1 MTSKTAI
8 RGARIFDGSNWHEGK
23 VLVVEG
29 ERFGGIVAQDNV
41 PRDARGVDYDGQWIV
56 PGFIDLQ
63 VNGGGGAQFGDM
75 TSVEAIRTIT
85 SAHARFG
92 TTKLLP
98 TLITDTPETTE
109 LALEAG
115 RAARTARVPGYL
127 GLHLEGPHL
136 SLARK
141 GAHDPALIRT
151 MQDADL
157 ARLLRFRSHAG
168 VLLTT
173 LAPES
178 VTIDQVKTLTEA
190 GILVSIGH
198 TDADAKTAQA
208 YFAAGATLVTHL
220 FNAMSPLT
228 HREPGLVGATLDAPH
243 VFAGLIA
250 DGYHVDPVAMR
261 VALRAKAGPAKIFLV
276 TDAMSP
282 IGTEMNGLKLN
293 GREIFRSN
301 GRLTL
306 ADGTLAGADID
317 MLSSV
322 CTAVRHLKLPVEE
335 ALRMASLYPAEAVR
349 LENSHGRI
357 AAGFI
362 ADLVVLSPTLA
373 HVATWIDG
381 EQKTGLTAS

>member
-1 MTSKTAI
+1 MTSKIAI
-8 RGARIFDGSNWHEGK
+8 RGARIFDGGNWHEGK
-23 VLVVEG
+23 VLLVEG
-29 ERFGGIVAQDNV
+29 DRFAGIVAPGEV
-41 PRDARGVDYDGQWIV
+41 PADARNVDYDGQWIV

-63 VNGGGGAQFGDM
+63 VNGGGGAQFGDV
-75 TSVEAIRTIT
+75 TSLEAIRTIT

-115 RAARTARVPGYL
+115 RAAHAARVPGYL

-141 GAHDPALIRT
+141 GAHDPALIRP
-151 MQDADL
+151 MQPDDVE
-157 ARLLRFRSHAG
+157 RLLRHRADVG

-173 LAPES
+173 LAPENA
-178 VTIDQVKTLTEA
+178 TLQQVETLTQA

-198 TDADAKTAQA
+198 TDTTARTAQS
-208 YFAAGATLVTHL
+208 YFAAGAAMVTHL

-228 HREPGLVGATLDAPH
+228 HREPGLVGAALNAPQ
-243 VFAGLIA
+243 VYAGLIA
-250 DGYHVDPVAMR
+250 DGYHVDPIAMGI
-261 VALRAKAGPAKIFLV
+261 ALRAKMGPARIFLV

-282 IGTEMNGLKLN
+282 IGTDMTGLMLN
-293 GREIFRSN
+293 GRQIFRRD

-317 MLSSV
+317 MLG
-322 CTAVRHLKLPVEE
+322 CMRTATRLLGLPIEDV
-335 ALRMASLYPAEAVR
+335 LRMASLYPAEAVR
-349 LENSHGRI
+349 LGDAHGRI
-357 AAGFI
+357 EAGFV
-362 ADLVVLSPTLA
+362 ADFVALSPALD

-381 EQKTGLTAS
+381 RLAFES

>member
-1 MTSKTAI
+1 MTSRTAI
-8 RGARIFDGSNWHEGK
+8 RGARIFDGSHWHDGK
-23 VLVVEG
+23 VLLVEG
-29 ERFGGIVAQDNV
+29 DRFAGVIAPGEV
-41 PRDARGVDYDGQWIV
+41 PADAASVDYDGQWIV

-63 VNGGGGAQFGDM
+63 VNGGGGAQFGDV
-75 TSVEAIRTIT
+75 TSLEAIRTIT

-109 LALEAG
+109 LALQAG
-115 RAARTARVPGYL
+115 RAAQATRVPGYL

-141 GAHDPALIRT
+141 GAHDPALIRP
-151 MQDADL
+151 MQNSDVE
-157 ARLLRFRSHAG
+157 RLLQYRADVG

-173 LAPES
+173 LAPENA
-178 VTIDQVKTLTEA
+178 TLQQVETLTGS

-198 TDADAKTAQA
+198 TDTTAVTAQS
-208 YFAAGATLVTHL
+208 YFAAGAAMVTHL

-228 HREPGLVGATLDAPH
+228 HREPGLVGAALNAPQ

-250 DGYHVDPVAMR
+250 DGFHVDPIAMGI
-261 VALRAKAGPAKIFLV
+261 ALRAKMGPARSFLV

-282 IGTEMNGLKLN
+282 IGTDMTGLMLN
-293 GREIFRSN
+293 GRQIFRRD

-317 MLSSV
+317 MLGCV
-322 CTAVRHLKLPVEE
+322 RTATRLLGLPIEE
-335 ALRMASLYPAEAVR
+335 VLRMASLYPAEAVR
-349 LENSHGRI
+349 LGGSHGRI
-357 AAGFI
+357 EAGFV
-362 ADLVVLSPTLA
+362 ADFVALSPALD
-373 HVATWIDG
+373 HIATWIDG
-381 EQKTGLTAS
+381 RAVFQS

>member
-8 RGARIFDGSNWHEGK
+8 RGARIFDGSQWHEGK
-23 VLVVEG
+23 ALLVEG
-29 ERFGGIVAQDNV
+29 ARFAGIFAPDEVPVDAQD
-41 PRDARGVDYDGQWIV
+41 VDYDGQWIV

-63 VNGGGGAQFGDM
+63 VNGGGGAQFGDV
-75 TSVEAIRTIT
+75 TSLEAIRTMT

-109 LALEAG
+109 LALQAG
-115 RAARTARVPGYL
+115 CAAHAARVPGYL

-141 GAHDPALIRT
+141 GAHDPALIRPMLT
-151 MQDADL
+151 EDVD
-157 ARLLRFRSHAG
+157 RLLRNRADVG

-173 LAPES
+173 LAPENAS
-178 VTIDQVKTLTEA
+178 AEQVRTLTGA

-198 TDADAKTAQA
+198 TDTTAQRA
-208 YFAAGATLVTHL
+208 QSYFAAGAAMVTHL
-220 FNAMSPLT
+220 FNAMSPLS
-228 HREPGLVGATLDAPH
+228 HREPGLVGAALHSPQ

-250 DGYHVDPVAMR
+250 DGYHVDPIAMGI
-261 VALRAKAGPAKIFLV
+261 ALRAKMGPARIFLV

-282 IGTEMNGLKLN
+282 IGTEMTGLMLN
-293 GREIFRSN
+293 GRQIFRHD

-317 MLSSV
+317 MLG
-322 CTAVRHLKLPVEE
+322 CVRSAMRLLGLPVEE
-335 ALRMASLYPAEAVR
+335 VLRMASLYPAEAVR
-349 LENSHGRI
+349 LGHSHGRI
-357 AAGFI
+357 GAGFI
-362 ADLVVLSPTLA
+362 ADFVAVSPNLD
-373 HVATWIDG
+373 HIATWIDG
-381 EQKTGLTAS
+381 RPASSS